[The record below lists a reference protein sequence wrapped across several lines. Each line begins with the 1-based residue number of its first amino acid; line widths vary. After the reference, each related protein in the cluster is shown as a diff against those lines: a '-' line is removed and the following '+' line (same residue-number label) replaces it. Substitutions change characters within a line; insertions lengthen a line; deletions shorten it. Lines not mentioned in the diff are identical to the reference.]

1 MKFINCCMIH
11 YAWLICKPFTTT
23 MSQQQSTDTGKN
35 EGKNLTLRK
44 SMSDRTYRAAAF
56 LTSLLLKATSIRSS
70 SSTCSSLKLRTT
82 SLIPPLFASSLF
94 PFVLVGTS
102 SEVGNSRSS
111 RAVTAAASAGRSGK
125 GAAVACQRRRAQR
138 RAWMRGP
145 GSPGTR

>member
-1 MKFINCCMIH
+1 MIH

-44 SMSDRTYRAAAF
+44 SMSDRTCRAAAF
-56 LTSLLLKATSIRSS
+56 LTGLLLKATPIRSS

-111 RAVTAAASAGRSGK
+111 RAVTAAASAGRNSK
-125 GAAVACQRRRAQR
+125 GATTAAAERNVRAR
-138 RAWMRGP
+138 VSDAEHGGERG
-145 GSPGTR
+145 